1 MNTTTVNISL
11 PTSLYADMKKT
22 VSKRRYTSVSE
33 LIRNWLYPRT
43 TVNGFTP
50 EFENQVIASAKE
62 PRKNDIV
69 LTSDK
74 EIRDYFTKLVKPH
87 ASQKKLS

>member
-1 MNTTTVNISL
+1 
-11 PTSLYADMKKT
+11 MKKT

-33 LIRNWLYPRT
+33 LIREAVRNWLYPRT